1 MEELF
6 AAFTNLA
13 GSNYGNILWK
23 GTAFGNV
30 SEFWRSKHFF
40 VEKLS
45 LKRFG
50 RAVTFKRNMSN
61 SQRLAFAII
70 EHLSAQLKSGAVV
83 GDSAESLEGKL
94 DGSLLSFQFW

>member
-1 MEELF
+1 M
-6 AAFTNLA
+6 
-13 GSNYGNILWK
+13 
-23 GTAFGNV
+23 
-30 SEFWRSKHFF
+30 
-40 VEKLS
+40 EKLS

-50 RAVTFKRNMSN
+50 RAVTFERNMSN

-94 DGSLLSFQFW
+94 DGSLLSFQF